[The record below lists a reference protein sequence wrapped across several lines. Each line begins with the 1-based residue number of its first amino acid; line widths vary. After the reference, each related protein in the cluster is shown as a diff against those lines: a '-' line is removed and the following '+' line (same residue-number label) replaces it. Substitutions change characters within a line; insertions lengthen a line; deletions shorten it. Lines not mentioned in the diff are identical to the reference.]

1 MFFSL
6 NDIFNGLVSGIKSI
20 QSDNNESSMGKEDF
34 SVRMRDCI
42 SEEDYDTIDLGL
54 EGINNGGS
62 TSEGEIFYFDED
74 SKSLK
79 KVNINNTD
87 NVIIL
92 K

>member
-6 NDIFNGLVSGIKSI
+6 NDIFHGLVSGIKSI
-20 QSDNNESSMGKEDF
+20 QSDNNEYSTQDVDINEII
-34 SVRMRDCI
+34 RDHT
-42 SEEDYDTIDLGL
+42 SKGDYDTIDLGL
-54 EGINNGGS
+54 KGINNEGS

-79 KVNINNTD
+79 KVSINNTD

>member
-6 NDIFNGLVSGIKSI
+6 NNIFNGLVSGIKSI
-20 QSDNNESSMGKEDF
+20 QSDNNESSIEKEDF
-34 SVRMRDCI
+34 SVRMGSCI
-42 SEEDYDTIDLGL
+42 SEEDYDTIDLDL
-54 EGINNGGS
+54 EGIDNQGS
-62 TSEGEIFYFDED
+62 TSEGEIFYFDKD

-79 KVNINNTD
+79 KVNVNNTN

>member
-20 QSDNNESSMGKEDF
+20 QSDNNEYSTQDIDINEI
-34 SVRMRDCI
+34 I
-42 SEEDYDTIDLGL
+42 SDHISKGDYDTIDLGL
-54 EGINNGGS
+54 EGINNEGA

-79 KVNINNTD
+79 KVNINNAD

>member
-20 QSDNNESSMGKEDF
+20 QSDNNEYSTQDVDINEII
-34 SVRMRDCI
+34 RDHT
-42 SEEDYDTIDLGL
+42 SKGDYDTIDLGL
-54 EGINNGGS
+54 EGINNEGA